1 VSVYLLICGIN
12 YHSIAYYK
20 LFIVQLHTSY
30 SVCTIVSVGGSKAL
44 TVVYIMNPRNQ
55 AMTAVYENLIRF

>member
-1 VSVYLLICGIN
+1 MSVYLLICGIN
-12 YHSIAYYK
+12 YHSIAYYNY
-20 LFIVQLHTSY
+20 FTIIIVQLHTSY

-55 AMTAVYENLIRF
+55 AMTAVY